1 MIDRPVQQPFVL
13 VKKRR
18 ERVLLAVVGSFLL
31 LSFLRLFRRI
41 DDIMGTMVSAT
52 KREIERLNVMVST
65 IP

>member
-1 MIDRPVQQPFVL
+1 VQQPFVL